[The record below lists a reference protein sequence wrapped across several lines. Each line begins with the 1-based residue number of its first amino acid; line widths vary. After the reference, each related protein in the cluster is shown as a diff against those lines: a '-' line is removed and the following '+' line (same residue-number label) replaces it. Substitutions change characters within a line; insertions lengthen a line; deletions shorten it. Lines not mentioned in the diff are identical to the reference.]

1 MYLRFVDRPSSRLHP
16 LLRQNWLDECKDISC
31 IVHYDQPVRNLP
43 ETNHSPTCSKIHTL
57 ALKQQKQECICMTI
71 AV

>member
-1 MYLRFVDRPSSRLHP
+1 MYLRFVDRPSFRLHP

-43 ETNHSPTCSKIHTL
+43 
-57 ALKQQKQECICMTI
+57 
-71 AV
+71 